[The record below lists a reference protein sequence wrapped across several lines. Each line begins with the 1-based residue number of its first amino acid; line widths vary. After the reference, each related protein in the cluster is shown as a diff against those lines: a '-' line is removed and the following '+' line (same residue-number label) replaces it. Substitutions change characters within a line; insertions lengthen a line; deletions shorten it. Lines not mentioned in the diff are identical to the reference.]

1 MVDRN
6 FELEELW
13 HANRRIAKAEAAIVD
28 QELELGRLRC
38 KGYDTKLAEQTLKAF
53 QNGLQTLLV
62 HRKLIHMTIEQIDQG
77 LI

>member
-13 HANRRIAKAEAAIVD
+13 HADRHIAKAEAAIVD

-38 KGYDTKLAEQTLKAF
+38 KGYDARPAEQTLKAF
-53 QNGLQTLLV
+53 QNGFQ
-62 HRKLIHMTIEQIDQG
+62 HCSFSAN
-77 LI
+77 